1 MKFLKKV
8 WILVT
13 SLLGGISA
21 TTESPGTPV
30 GKTESL
36 LGQAFAE
43 TYKIKLDAAAAAL
56 RQIADLT
63 GNNPAIDPKYRD
75 AIHKI
80 ASAGYE
86 AASK

>member
-56 RQIADLT
+56 RQIECLT
-63 GNNPAIDPKYRD
+63 ANDPTLNRVDTKVINR
-75 AIHKI
+75 I
-80 ASAGYE
+80 ALGAWR
-86 AASK
+86 KTQK